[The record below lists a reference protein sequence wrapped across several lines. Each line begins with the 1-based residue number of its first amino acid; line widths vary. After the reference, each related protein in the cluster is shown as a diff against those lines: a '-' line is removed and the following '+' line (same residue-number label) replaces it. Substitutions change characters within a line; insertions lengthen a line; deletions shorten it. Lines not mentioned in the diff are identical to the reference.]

1 VLEDNGEVRIRCTSL
16 PNLFQFYFNSS
27 PSQLGKRSRMM
38 FCNCWCN
45 IKLTVFPNLDPN
57 YQTGDTLTEKGRQYS
72 RKAGSGIAIIEVSLQ
87 HGQNSQCEIL
97 VGKRGKFSNQKLRV
111 SAVEI
116 SLSTCENDA
125 DSDQFQIRV
134 EVINTTVDMEV
145 IHKVSRMRM
154 IFFEVR

>member
-1 VLEDNGEVRIRCTSL
+1 MLEENGDVRIRFTSL
-16 PNLFQFYFNSS
+16 PNFFQFYFNSS
-27 PSQLGKRSRMM
+27 PSR
-38 FCNCWCN
+38 
-45 IKLTVFPNLDPN
+45 LDPN

-111 SAVEI
+111 SAAEI
-116 SLSTCENDA
+116 SLSSCENDA
-125 DSDQFQIRV
+125 EPSDQFQITI

-145 IHKVSRMRM
+145 IHKVSRMSM
-154 IFFEVR
+154 IFFEVRWIIRINQMFQLL

>member
-1 VLEDNGEVRIRCTSL
+1 
-16 PNLFQFYFNSS
+16 
-27 PSQLGKRSRMM
+27 M
-38 FCNCWCN
+38 
-45 IKLTVFPNLDPN
+45 
-57 YQTGDTLTEKGRQYS
+57 
-72 RKAGSGIAIIEVSLQ
+72 SLQ

-111 SAVEI
+111 SAAEI

-154 IFFEVR
+154 ISIFFEVRWISGIIQYVLTSVVGRAITFTSSCGFQH

>member
-1 VLEDNGEVRIRCTSL
+1 MLEDNGEVRIRFSSL

-38 FCNCWCN
+38 FRNCWCKF
-45 IKLTVFPNLDPN
+45 KLTVLPNLDPN

-97 VGKRGKFSNQKLRV
+97 VGKRGKFSNQKFTRLLKKQTK
-111 SAVEI
+111 E
-116 SLSTCENDA
+116 
-125 DSDQFQIRV
+125 DSYNFIKQTSEFLI
-134 EVINTTVDMEV
+134 IN
-145 IHKVSRMRM
+145 KK
-154 IFFEVR
+154 